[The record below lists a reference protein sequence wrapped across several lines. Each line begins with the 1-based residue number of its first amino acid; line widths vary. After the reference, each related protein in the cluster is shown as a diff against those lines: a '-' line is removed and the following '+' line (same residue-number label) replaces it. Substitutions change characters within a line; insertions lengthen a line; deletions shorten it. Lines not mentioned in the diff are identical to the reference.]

1 MGRIANLL
9 EPDLLFETNRGVPL
23 SPVMQTCIA
32 LNSYAGGQFQR
43 ISGLC
48 GDVSQHAVRMAL
60 NRVTNALVKKRNQFI
75 FMPSSTEMEE
85 TSGRMFNRFYLPRFA
100 MAVDGM
106 HVRFQE
112 APRRL
117 PPQKHKQQFWCR
129 KQFYS
134 INVQVVAGDRFIYDL
149 DCRWPGS
156 THDSRIWN
164 RSQVKAYLEQQRR
177 FLLAGDSGYPISEIL
192 IKPYTTVE
200 SGQDRTKRLFNR
212 RLSGLRTVMSENI
225 YGVWKRRFPI
235 LKSMRTDF
243 LLSQRIIVATAVLFN
258 IGRLWG
264 DEEDDDE
271 ERDDDDEPD
280 GEMDQV
286 VVLEGDPG
294 TVRVRGQVE
303 RDRLKDAMQN

>member
-75 FMPSSTEMEE
+75 FMPTSAEMDD
-85 TSGRMFNRFYLPRFA
+85 RFHLSRFA
-100 MAVDGM
+100 MAVDVM
-106 HVRFQE
+106 QVRFQ
-112 APRRL
+112 
-117 PPQKHKQQFWCR
+117 KHEQQFWCR

-264 DEEDDDE
+264 EEEDDDE
-271 ERDDDDEPD
+271 ERDGDDEPD